1 MSFLASTVALRER
14 LGALDVTGGGE
25 IGHDLGLWSA
35 ILGAEALASLWP
47 ADPWLLT
54 LWALG
59 VAGSALGPPLLWASS
74 ESRPAVGIAAG
85 LVGLGVFATLTLI
98 GQWAASGAG
107 AGTGDGW
114 PSLVLAFPV
123 VVAAPAGALVL
134 WLARRAGTS

>member
-1 MSFLASTVALRER
+1 MAEQRKVGSVTYRDAGQEYFDKRGLRR
-14 LGALDVTGGGE
+14 HAGV
-25 IGHDLGLWSA
+25 WS
-35 ILGAEALASLWP
+35 
-47 ADPWLLT
+47 